1 VPVRSQSEE
10 EGFKLICLNS
20 GRFDSESSGDDK
32 KPLEHHGMGI
42 HRPPE
47 IKPTLMSDWVA

>member
-1 VPVRSQSEE
+1 MPVRSQSEE